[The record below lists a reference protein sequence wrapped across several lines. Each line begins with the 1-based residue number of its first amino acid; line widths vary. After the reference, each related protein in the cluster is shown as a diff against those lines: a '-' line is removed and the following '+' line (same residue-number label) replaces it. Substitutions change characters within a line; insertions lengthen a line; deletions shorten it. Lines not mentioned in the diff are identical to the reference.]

1 MTKKPI
7 IAAICLVGLVAPSLP
22 IPAQDLKKDQE
33 HNLYLR
39 VIRASTWIVLPKPA
53 APGKISFGEGSGWV
67 VSRKRKLVVTNYHV
81 VGESKD
87 VQVFFPYYQNNI
99 LLKARKPYVK
109 LIATGKGLPGK
120 VIAKDKERDLAVIQ
134 LSIVPTWAATLPVAA
149 EGVSPGDRVYSL
161 GCPGGEESLWQF
173 SGSTVLK
180 VEKIRVKSKGEDDKI
195 MTVHAKMIETDDV
208 RTRKG
213 LSGGMLVN
221 QRGELVGVVQ
231 SISHKDPQT
240 TMSVERAEVLEFL
253 EANKIK
259 AQIGG
264 KKK

>member
-1 MTKKPI
+1 MAKKLI
-7 IAAICLVGLVAPSLP
+7 IGAICLAWLLALRLP
-22 IPAQDLKKDQE
+22 VPAQDLKKDQE

-39 VIRASTWIVLPKPA
+39 LIRASTWIVLPKPA
-53 APGKISFGEGSGWV
+53 PPGKISFGEGSGWV
-67 VSRKRKLVVTNYHV
+67 VSSKRKLVVTNYHV
-81 VGESKD
+81 VGESRD

-120 VIAKDKERDLAVIQ
+120 VIAVDKERDLAVIQ
-134 LSIVPTWAATLPVAA
+134 LSIVPTWATTLPVAS
-149 EGVSPGDRVYSL
+149 EGVAPGDRVYNL

-180 VEKIRVKSKGEDDKI
+180 VGKIRLKSKGEDDKI
-195 MTVHAKMIETDDV
+195 MTVHANMIETDDLK
-208 RTRKG
+208 TRKG
-213 LSGGMLVN
+213 QSGSLLVN
-221 QRGELVGVVQ
+221 GRGELVGVVQ
-231 SISHKDPQT
+231 SISHKEPQT
-240 TMSVERAEVLEFL
+240 TMAIERAEVLEFL